1 MTPGILLA
9 PGWSISIHAPLAGS
23 DGITVF
29 LWCDFGVFQSTLPS
43 RGATVPGSCQSPGS
57 RDFNPRSPRGERP
70 RNSPAWL
77 TTTRF
82 QSTLPS
88 RGATKSVEQ
97 STAGV
102 SCPHPRRTISIHAPL
117 AGSDPEGVG
126 LLLPLH
132 DFNPRSPRG
141 ERLQHPSGSG
151 LAEDFNPRSPRGER
165 LLHHE

>member
-97 STAGV
+97 SAQTD
-102 SCPHPRRTISIHAPL
+102 CISIHAPL
-117 AGSDPEGVG
+117 AGSDGGGQLSPS
-126 LLLPLH
+126 PPYN
-132 DFNPRSPRG
+132 FNPRSPRG
-141 ERLQHPSGSG
+141 ERPRRSGI
-151 LAEDFNPRSPRGER
+151 AAPAT
-165 LLHHE
+165 